1 MCQGDTSK
9 RTWIRAVLL
18 ALSASVTLAA
28 QTTTDPVNPDWRKFG
43 SSSIEMALAS
53 PATGPVESV
62 WFGPD
67 GGRLYAGTRSGK
79 VFETADFETWN
90 LTVNPPPHPDTASAV
105 RVDRLPDAQT
115 RLRQFPAGSNR
126 IYALATHLYQSDDGG
141 RTWINLTGYNNE
153 SVIGPGQR
161 DLAVS
166 PGEPERLVVA
176 NDYGVWRSMDGGLSW
191 SGLNQGLPNLAVRR
205 ILATPGAGG
214 GLKIEIEGAGA
225 ESRALELP
233 PGNSSSANAWQLISY
248 PQIDRDSSLR
258 RTYSAALNANITA
271 VSGAGD
277 ILYAGAFDG
286 RIWVSTDRGRS
297 WNLTPQQATGPIE
310 YLFVD
315 SQAPRLALAAVGGSG
330 AHVLRTTN
338 TGLFWDDLT
347 ANLPDTPG
355 HGIAADRTAGAVYV
369 ATDHGVF
376 YAHADLEAPGPASN
390 WTELGNLPPARVMDV
405 KLDPAGNR
413 LFVAVEGYG
422 VYATQ
427 APHRARAL
435 RLVNAADLSS
445 RAAAPGS
452 LVSVLGG
459 RVNSA
464 RAGNLDFPVLASS
477 DAGSQIQ
484 VPFEVSGPSVSL
496 GIDAASGRFRFPLP
510 VQTVSPAIFID
521 AEGGPMLSDADT
533 GLMLDA
539 RNMAR
544 SHSRIQVLA
553 TGLGKVQPDWPTGIP
568 APLSNPPAIAATV
581 RAFLDRAPVEVTRAT
596 LAPGYVGFYVIELQ
610 LPAIVNAGPAELY
623 ITADGQE
630 SNRVR
635 IFLEAPGQ

>member
-1 MCQGDTSK
+1 MRGWS
-9 RTWIRAVLL
+9 RAVFL
-18 ALSASVTLAA
+18 ALWASATLAA

-43 SSSIEMALAS
+43 SPSIEMMLAS
-53 PATGPVESV
+53 PATGPVDSV
-62 WFGPD
+62 WFAPD
-67 GGRLYAGTRSGK
+67 GGRLYAATRSGK
-79 VFETADFETWN
+79 IFETADFETWKIAD
-90 LTVNPPPHPDTASAV
+90 NPPPHPEITSEG
-105 RVDRLPDAQT
+105 RVERLPDQQA
-115 RLRQFPAGSNR
+115 RLRQFPTADSK
-126 IYALATHLYQSDDGG
+126 IYALATHLYQSSDGG

-166 PGEPERLVVA
+166 PLDPEQLVVA

-191 SGLNQGLPNLAVRR
+191 SGLNQSLPNLMVRH
-205 ILATPGAGG
+205 ILSAPAPGAA
-214 GLKIEIEGAGA
+214 LRIEIEGPAA
-225 ESRALELP
+225 SSQAVELP
-233 PGNSSSANAWQLISY
+233 PGNSNAAGAWQLAGNA
-248 PQIDRDSSLR
+248 QIEREANLR
-258 RTYSAALNANITA
+258 RTYSGILNAAITA
-271 VSGAGD
+271 LAGGGD
-277 ILYAGAFDG
+277 ILYAGSSDG
-286 RIWVSTDRGRS
+286 RIWVSTDRARN
-297 WNLTPQQATGPIE
+297 WTLTPQQASGMIE

-315 SQAPRLALAAVGGSG
+315 PQAPRLALAAVGGAG

-347 ANLPDTPG
+347 ANLSDAPA
-355 HGIAADRTAGAVYV
+355 HAIAADRTAGAVYV

-376 YAHADLEAPGPASN
+376 YARADLEQPGIASA
-390 WTELGNLPPARVMDV
+390 WTRLGTLPEARVMDV

-413 LFVAVEGYG
+413 LFVAMEGYG
-422 VYATQ
+422 VYAAQ
-427 APHRARAL
+427 APHRARAI

-452 LVSVLGG
+452 LVSVLGA
-459 RVNSA
+459 RVSSA

-484 VPFEVSGPSVSL
+484 VPFEVSGPSVSI
-496 GIDAASGRFRFPLP
+496 GVQAASGRFRFPLP

-521 AEGGPMLSDADT
+521 GDGAPMLLDGDT

-553 TGLGKVQPDWPTGIP
+553 TGLGKVRPDWPTGQA
-568 APLSNPPAIAATV
+568 APLSNPPNVAATV
-581 RAFLDRAPVEVTRAT
+581 RAFVDRAPVEVTRAT
-596 LAPGYVGFYVIELQ
+596 LAPGYVGFYLIELQ

-635 IFLEAPGQ
+635 ILLEAPGQ